1 MEISIKEDANSV
13 SVVIVGDIEMITIK
27 EFKEKLLQLGQ
38 SCEKDIDIDL
48 ANVEYID
55 SSGVG
60 VLISLLKMQKKKG
73 KNLRIEKVSDKVL
86 SVLKLSS
93 LADVF
98 NL

>member
-1 MEISIKEDANSV
+1 MDIAIQEGQDSV
-13 SVVIVGDIEMITIK
+13 QVVITGDIEMITIK
-27 EFKEKLLQLGQ
+27 DFKEKLLQLGQ
-38 SCEKDIDIDL
+38 SCEKDIEIDL
-48 ANVEYID
+48 SSVEYID

-60 VLISLLKMQKKKG
+60 VLISLLKLQKKKG
-73 KNLRIEKVSDKVL
+73 KNLKIDKVSDKVL

>member
-1 MEISIKEDANSV
+1 MNIDVQENAQSV
-13 SVVIVGDIEMITIK
+13 MVVISGDIEMVTIK
-27 EFKEKLLQLGQ
+27 DFKDKLLQLGQ
-38 SCEKDIDIDL
+38 STEKDVEIDL
-48 ANVEYID
+48 SNVEYID

-73 KNLRIEKVSDKVL
+73 KDLKIEKVSDKVL

>member
-1 MEISIKEDANSV
+1 MNIEVQEGAQSV
-13 SVVIVGDIEMITIK
+13 LVVISGDIEMVTIK
-27 EFKEKLLQLGQ
+27 DFKEKLLQLGQ
-38 SCEKDIDIDL
+38 STDKDVEIDL
-48 ANVEYID
+48 SNVEYID

-73 KNLRIEKVSDKVL
+73 KDLKIEKVSDKVL

>member
-1 MEISIKEDANSV
+1 MDISIKENASSV

-38 SCEKDIDIDL
+38 STDKDIDIDL
-48 ANVEYID
+48 SNVEYID

-60 VLISLLKMQKKKG
+60 VLISLLKMQKKKD

>member
-1 MEISIKEDANSV
+1 MNIEVKENAQSV
-13 SVVIVGDIEMITIK
+13 MVVISGDIEMVTIK
-27 EFKEKLLQLGQ
+27 DFKEKLLQLGQ
-38 SCEKDIDIDL
+38 STEKDVEIDL
-48 ANVEYID
+48 SNVEYID

-73 KNLRIEKVSDKVL
+73 KDLKIEKVSFKVL

>member
-1 MEISIKEDANSV
+1 MEISIKENANSV

-38 SCEKDIDIDL
+38 STDKDIDIDL
-48 ANVEYID
+48 SNVEYID

-60 VLISLLKMQKKKG
+60 VLISLLKMQKKKD

>member
-1 MEISIKEDANSV
+1 MEISIKDNANSV

-38 SCEKDIDIDL
+38 STEKDIDIDL
-48 ANVEYID
+48 SNVEYID

-60 VLISLLKMQKKKG
+60 VLISLLKMQKKKE

>member
-1 MEISIKEDANSV
+1 MEISIKENANSV

-38 SCEKDIDIDL
+38 TTDKDIDIDL
-48 ANVEYID
+48 SNVEYID

-60 VLISLLKMQKKKG
+60 VLISLLKMQKKKD

-86 SVLKLSS
+86 SVLTLSS

>member
-1 MEISIKEDANSV
+1 MNIEVQENTQSV
-13 SVVIVGDIEMITIK
+13 LVVISGDIEMVTIK
-27 EFKEKLLQLGQ
+27 DFKEKLLQLGQ
-38 SCEKDIDIDL
+38 STEKDVEIDL
-48 ANVEYID
+48 SHVEYID

-73 KNLRIEKVSDKVL
+73 KELKIEKVSDKVL

>member
-1 MEISIKEDANSV
+1 MEISIKENASSV

-38 SCEKDIDIDL
+38 TTDKDIDIDL
-48 ANVEYID
+48 SNVEYID

-60 VLISLLKMQKKKG
+60 VLISLLKMQKKKD

>member
-1 MEISIKEDANSV
+1 MDISIQENASSI
-13 SVVIVGDIEMITIK
+13 SVVITGDIEMITIK

-38 SCEKDIDIDL
+38 TAEKDIEIDL
-48 ANVEYID
+48 SNVEYID

-60 VLISLLKMQKKKG
+60 VLISLLKMQKKKN
-73 KNLRIEKVSDKVL
+73 KNLKIEKVSDKVL

>member
-1 MEISIKEDANSV
+1 MEISIKENANSV

-38 SCEKDIDIDL
+38 TTDKDIDIDL
-48 ANVEYID
+48 SNVEYID

-60 VLISLLKMQKKKG
+60 VLISLLKMQKKKD

>member
-1 MEISIKEDANSV
+1 MDISIKENANSV

-38 SCEKDIDIDL
+38 STDKDIDIDL
-48 ANVEYID
+48 SNVEYID

-60 VLISLLKMQKKKG
+60 VLISLLKMQKKKD

>member
-1 MEISIKEDANSV
+1 MEISIKDGAESV
-13 SVVIVGDIEMITIK
+13 SVVITGDIEMITIK

-38 SCEKDIDIDL
+38 STEKDIDIDL
-48 ANVEYID
+48 SNVEYID

-60 VLISLLKMQKKKG
+60 VLISLLKMQKKKN

>member
-1 MEISIKEDANSV
+1 MEISIKENANSV

-38 SCEKDIDIDL
+38 TTDKDIDIDL
-48 ANVEYID
+48 SNVEYID

-60 VLISLLKMQKKKG
+60 VLISLLKMQKKKD

-86 SVLKLSS
+86 SVLKLSA

>member
-1 MEISIKEDANSV
+1 MEISIQEGAQCV
-13 SVVIVGDIEMITIK
+13 SVLITGDIEMITIK

-38 SCEKDIDIDL
+38 STEKDIEIDL
-48 ANVEYID
+48 SNVEYID

-73 KNLRIEKVSDKVL
+73 KNLKIEKVSDKVL
-86 SVLKLSS
+86 SVLRLSS

>member
-1 MEISIKEDANSV
+1 MEISIKENANSV
-13 SVVIVGDIEMITIK
+13 SVVFVGDIEMITIK

-38 SCEKDIDIDL
+38 TTDKDIDIDL
-48 ANVEYID
+48 SNVEYID

-60 VLISLLKMQKKKG
+60 VLISLLKMQKKKD

>member
-1 MEISIKEDANSV
+1 MNIAVQEGAQAISVTIS
-13 SVVIVGDIEMITIK
+13 GDIEMVTIK
-27 EFKEKLLQLGQ
+27 DFKEKLLQLGQ
-38 SCEKDIDIDL
+38 SSDKDIEIDL
-48 ANVEYID
+48 SNVEYID

-73 KNLRIEKVSDKVL
+73 KNLKIDKVSDKVL